1 MLLHVPTPGRP
12 RHGFIHPKQHPVV
25 ATADP
30 QNPDIAREVAAA
42 TSLKV
47 ELAVAYE
54 VYIARTIVRYFGGE
68 GVPKREEA
76 VKGAA

>member
-1 MLLHVPTPGRP
+1 MEKRAGNIL
-12 RHGFIHPKQHPVV
+12 VV
-25 ATADP
+25 ATSEP

-54 VYIARTIVRYFGGE
+54 VYITRSIARYFCGGRE
-68 GVPKREEA
+68 GSREEA
-76 VKGAA
+76 IKGAA